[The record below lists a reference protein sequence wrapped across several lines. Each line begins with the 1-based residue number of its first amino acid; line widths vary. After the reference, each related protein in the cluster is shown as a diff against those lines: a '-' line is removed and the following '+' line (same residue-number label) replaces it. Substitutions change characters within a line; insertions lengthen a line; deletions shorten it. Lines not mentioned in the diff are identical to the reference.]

1 MYMCYNKKCKN
12 IPAPLIID
20 PDVLLV
26 LLQSLSVL
34 MSFSQH
40 VVSAYYLVRSI
51 YVIKLVLKIII
62 CRHRKLLKSLR
73 RLMFDAENYIDNSQ
87 AFNSPIY

>member
-1 MYMCYNKKCKN
+1 MELKICHNHDLYMCYNKKCKN

-20 PDVLLV
+20 PDVLLA

-34 MSFSQH
+34 MSFSQQA
-40 VVSAYYLVRSI
+40 VSAYYLVRSFH
-51 YVIKLVLKIII
+51 VINLVLKIII

-73 RLMFDAENYIDNSQ
+73 QVNFLCRKLF
-87 AFNSPIY
+87 